1 MKEYMLFH
9 IIALF
14 LGVLL
19 DQIVGDPHSLPHPVR
34 GIGRLIAWLEGRL
47 LGARGSKQEDGSR
60 SGGTERTKQTERRR
74 GALLWWLVI
83 LIVGTVTALILVL
96 AYQSLVYLGLF
107 VEMILV
113 CYILAARSLC
123 RESMAVQ
130 RRLMNRDVPGARH
143 ALSMIVGR
151 DTEPLSEEE
160 IVKAAVETVAENTSD
175 GVIAPL
181 LYTIIGGPVLG
192 LCYKAVNTMDSMLG
206 YQNDRYRNFGRFA
219 AKADDLL
226 NYIPSRLSALAM
238 IFGCRILGLFSG
250 HFNGKEAHRIWVRD
264 RRNHSSP
271 NSAQT
276 ESVTA
281 GALGLRLG
289 GTHTYQ
295 GIPVEKPYIGDER
308 RKAEPE
314 DIRRS
319 NRLMFMTEAVVFV
332 LCMAVMVTVLCC
344 MWV

>member
-34 GIGRLIAWLEGRL
+34 GIGRLITWLEGRL

-60 SGGTERTKQTERRR
+60 SGGTERRR

-96 AYQSLVYLGLF
+96 AYQSLVYLGIF
-107 VEMILV
+107 VEMIFV

-130 RRLMNRDVPGARH
+130 RRLMDRDVPGARD

-295 GIPVEKPYIGDER
+295 GIPVKKPYIGDER

-314 DIRRS
+314 DIRRICRMERAGS
-319 NRLMFMTEAVVFV
+319 LLCAAV
-332 LCMAVMVTVLCC
+332 LCILRFAVCG
-344 MWV
+344 

>member
-1 MKEYMLFH
+1 MMKEYMLFH

-47 LGARGSKQEDGSR
+47 LGARGS
-60 SGGTERTKQTERRR
+60 KQTERRR

-238 IFGCRILGLFSG
+238 IFGCRILSAEL
-250 HFNGKEAHRIWVRD
+250 NGKELVLQILRD
-264 RRNHSSP
+264 GKK
-271 NSAQT
+271 
-276 ESVTA
+276 E
-281 GALGLRLG
+281 LRS
-289 GTHTYQ
+289 YDMRD
-295 GIPVEKPYIGDER
+295 IPELPVK
-308 RKAEPE
+308 K
-314 DIRRS
+314 
-319 NRLMFMTEAVVFV
+319 LMP
-332 LCMAVMVTVLCC
+332 
-344 MWV
+344 

>member
-34 GIGRLIAWLEGRL
+34 GIGRLITWLEGRL
-47 LGARGSKQEDGSR
+47 LGARGS
-60 SGGTERTKQTERRR
+60 KQTERRR

-96 AYQSLVYLGLF
+96 AYQSLVYLGIF

-175 GVIAPL
+175 GVIAPM
-181 LYTIIGGPVLG
+181 LYTALGGPILG
-192 LCYKAVNTMDSMLG
+192 FIYKAVNTMDSMVG
-206 YQNDRYRNFGRFA
+206 YHNEKYEYFGKA
-219 AKADDLL
+219 AARLDYIF
-226 NYIPSRLSALAM
+226 NYIPSRLSAVFMILASY
-238 IFGCRILGLFSG
+238 ICGKDYSGRDAVRIY
-250 HFNGKEAHRIWVRD
+250 KRD
-264 RRNHSSP
+264 RNVTKSP
-271 NSAQT
+271 NAGQT
-276 ESVTA
+276 ESVCA
-281 GALGLRLG
+281 GALGIRLAG
-289 GTHTYQ
+289 NAYYFGRL
-295 GIPVEKPYIGDER
+295 VEKPYIGDEGR
-308 RKAEPE
+308 SIEAE
-314 DIRRS
+314 DIKRS
-319 NRLMFMTEAVVFV
+319 CKLMYVTE
-332 LCMAVMVTVLCC
+332 LITVLVSVLF
-344 MWV
+344 MGIVLYIVR